1 MDCDLTLMSLVA
13 PLDKMLIADNKAISV
28 FCFVSDL
35 DN

>member
-1 MDCDLTLMSLVA
+1 MDCGLTLILLEA